1 MDKTLNYYIN
11 YSNETQHLFVKN
23 GTNLSIT
30 KLKNNI
36 HEIQIMIKNIQTV
49 AKKLANVS
57 NIANELILQRKRSL
71 IKYDKIE
78 YNSKYNNK
86 ENDHND
92 ENKNIHDQKNE
103 YEHKNEY
110 ENKNDGQNKSCEQNN
125 NEKDKIDI
133 NIYPSNKDFTTLFN
147 KYSNIKYNITD
158 DKYNLQIPVKII
170 DHIDDIP
177 INYIYYIKD
186 IKQFGFN
193 INGLTITGNIGSID
207 TNKNNLTICKY
218 GIKCKNINNK
228 KICNYYHNPNDILEL
243 YEKNIINNEIKEL
256 LLSKNIFNFTN
267 GGWIYNGNILNN
279 KNKNMRHIGGRQT
292 IHYDL
297 EVIKNNIEL
306 YQDEI
311 EKRKSQSVHDI
322 LILAYLLNNQF
333 MSDYVNW

>member
-218 GIKCKNINNK
+218 GIKCKNINT
-228 KICNYYHNPNDILEL
+228 NDSRD
-243 YEKNIINNEIKEL
+243 IN
-256 LLSKNIFNFTN
+256 LSINKNIFNIWCGKISF
-267 GGWIYNGNILNN
+267 IF
-279 KNKNMRHIGGRQT
+279 
-292 IHYDL
+292 
-297 EVIKNNIEL
+297 EL
-306 YQDEI
+306 D
-311 EKRKSQSVHDI
+311 SQINTFFSEYSNLV
-322 LILAYLLNNQF
+322 L
-333 MSDYVNW
+333 